1 MGETNKKYYRIN
13 SLEKGLKALEAIV
26 ENGELTVTRA
36 AALLNLNRASAHR
49 FITTLRDL
57 GYVRK
62 NQHNHYEATFKLLE
76 LGMTQVGRFEIRRLA
91 KPYMRDLAARFDETV
106 NLGLLD
112 RGQVVYL
119 DKVES
124 REMLRMDSGVGTAC
138 QPRATALGKAMLAF
152 LPPDELEGHILTA
165 EWAAL
170 TPNTIVS
177 QDKFLKEL
185 EKVRRQGYA
194 VDNEELAQGLYCV
207 GAPIFDFKGYP
218 AYALSVSGP
227 VGRLKPLKEIPGRLL
242 EITAQLSG
250 QLGYRGGREETKR
263 PPRPPAPGQ

>member
-1 MGETNKKYYRIN
+1 MGEDDKKYYQIS

-36 AALLNLNRASAHR
+36 AALLSLNRASAHR

-76 LGMTQVGRFEIRRLA
+76 LGMKQAGKFEIRRLA
-91 KPYMRDLAARFDETV
+91 KPYMRDMAARFDETV

-124 REMLRMDSGVGTAC
+124 REILRMDSGVGTTC
-138 QPRATALGKAMLAF
+138 QPRVTALGKAMLAF
-152 LPPDELEGHILTA
+152 LPADELEGHLLA
-165 EWAAL
+165 VEWTAL

-177 QDKFLKEL
+177 PDRFRREMD
-185 EKVRRQGYA
+185 KVRRQGYA

-207 GAPIFDFKGYP
+207 AAPIFDFNGYP

-227 VGRLKPLKEIPGRLL
+227 VGRLKPIRDIPGRLL

-250 QLGYRGGREETKR
+250 QLGYRGGGKQKAAGS
-263 PPRPPAPGQ
+263 PPP